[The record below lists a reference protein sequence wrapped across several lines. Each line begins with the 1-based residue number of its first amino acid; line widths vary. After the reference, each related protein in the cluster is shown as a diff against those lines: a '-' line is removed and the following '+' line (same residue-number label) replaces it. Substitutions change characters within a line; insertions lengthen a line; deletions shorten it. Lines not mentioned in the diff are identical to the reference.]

1 MTYHLVTAVIIVSTA
16 MVVSRLVEVG
26 QREAA
31 PLGGVFLH
39 PRDAA
44 LSPRDVAS
52 SDHQQASVRDSN
64 TTALTATCNKV
75 QSQYKMVLN

>member
-1 MTYHLVTAVIIVSTA
+1 MTYHLVTVVVIVSTA

-64 TTALTATCNKV
+64 TTALTETCNEV
-75 QSQYKMVLN
+75 QSIC

>member
-31 PLGGVFLH
+31 PLGRVLLH

-52 SDHQQASVRDSN
+52 SDHQQPSVRDSN
-64 TTALTATCNKV
+64 TTALTATCNEV
-75 QSQYKMVLN
+75 QSIC